1 MSRLFTYGCSFTK
14 YYYPTWAD
22 ILIKDAHLGY
32 NCGHI
37 GSGNQLIANRIWE
50 TNSRTKFNNNDIIII
65 MWSNFF
71 REDRYHDKDGWHTP
85 GNIFNHLTGKRFTLN
100 NYTYESD
107 VEWANNLNHY
117 VYRDCNIISSTLEA
131 LQNTGATVLSTC
143 INDPYKDEKLLAHG
157 KVKNILDQYSKWV
170 MPQCKTITEHCHYPN
185 IENDKTRIQ
194 YKQGDTWMIEDHP
207 MPKEHLS
214 YVDEVITEYV
224 DLKVSQETIQWIIDI
239 QSQYQS
245 MELVQYD
252 TIFDQSTNKIGWVV

>member
-1 MSRLFTYGCSFTK
+1 
-14 YYYPTWAD
+14 
-22 ILIKDAHLGY
+22 
-32 NCGHI
+32 
-37 GSGNQLIANRIWE
+37 
-50 TNSRTKFNNNDIIII
+50 
-65 MWSNFF
+65 
-71 REDRYHDKDGWHTP
+71 
-85 GNIFNHLTGKRFTLN
+85 
-100 NYTYESD
+100 
-107 VEWANNLNHY
+107 
-117 VYRDCNIISSTLEA
+117 
-131 LQNTGATVLSTC
+131 
-143 INDPYKDEKLLAHG
+143 
-157 KVKNILDQYSKWV
+157 